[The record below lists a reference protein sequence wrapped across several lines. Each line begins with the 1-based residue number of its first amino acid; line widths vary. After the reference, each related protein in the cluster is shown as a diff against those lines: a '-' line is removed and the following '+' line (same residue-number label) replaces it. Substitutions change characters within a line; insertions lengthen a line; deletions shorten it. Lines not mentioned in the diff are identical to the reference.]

1 VEPTTEYRRVLDDL
15 VGKIESGTLA
25 PGTKL
30 PSTARLADEYG
41 VSVST
46 IHRVALTLEDR
57 GLVRGV
63 PGKGRYV
70 RSAAT

>member
-1 VEPTTEYRRVLDDL
+1 MEPTTEYRRVLDDL
-15 VGKIESGTLA
+15 VAKIESGVLT
-25 PGTKL
+25 PGSKL
-30 PSTARLADEYG
+30 PSTSKLAGEYD

-46 IHRVALTLEDR
+46 IHRVTTTLEDR

-70 RSAAT
+70 KQ